1 MLHFTFNATGW
12 FRFDRRARA
21 VVMRSAGLAAMAFL
35 LLVLGARNTQDV
47 YAFGGSRTLTIH
59 HAHTKETETV
69 TYKRGGSF
77 DRSGLDKL
85 NWLLRDWRMD
95 EPTRMDPNL
104 FDLMWEVQREAGSS
118 GTINVVS
125 AYRSPQTNAMLRRRS
140 SGVARHSQHMN
151 GKALDFT
158 ISDVPISR
166 LREIAMRMQAGGV
179 GFYPNARN
187 PWVHL
192 DTGSVRHWPK
202 VPRSYLVRLFPDEKT
217 VHIPADGK
225 PLAGFEQARAMI
237 EARGGSVSSGYIDIA
252 EGRAT
257 GKSLF
262 AILFGGGDEDDEIA
276 PRGRGR
282 QAARG
287 RGRSDVA
294 AYAPPEDTSSVY
306 ALLTNRGSGAE
317 RAEPPRPAPTVAV
330 RTRGG
335 RKPIE
340 APVEAPAPVATQP
353 VERPQP
359 VEPQK
364 PEPTVAVAAVSLP
377 NPRPAQ
383 LASLVPPAPPA
394 PPARAVEDEAKRADV
409 PLPPRRPRDLI
420 DDQPKLADVP
430 LPPVRPGD
438 LREPA
443 TEVAALPKPADVP
456 LPTPRPLAFAAVS
469 DVVAGVPASLTR
481 GLRPTI
487 PTQAPEVQAPVVP
500 DRAPA
505 KLAARSLEKDPV
517 RTNSV
522 AKTPRAAPVE
532 TGFDRGGMAAVMT
545 QARAADAATRVMKL
559 EPAIQV
565 AMNTTVVAHRMDAG
579 DDTKLDAG
587 RFSGSAIRPVRPSFV
602 TN

>member
-1 MLHFTFNATGW
+1 MAAG
-12 FRFDRRARA
+12 RIAGVAA
-21 VVMRSAGLAAMAFL
+21 VAFAFL
-35 LLVLGARNTQDV
+35 VFGARNTQDV

-77 DRSGLDKL
+77 DRAGLDKL
-85 NWLLRDWRMD
+85 NWLLRDWRLD

-262 AILFGGGDEDDEIA
+262 AILFGGGDEDDELA

-287 RGRSDVA
+287 RSRTDVA

-306 ALLTNRGSGAE
+306 ALLTNRNSPAE
-317 RAEPPRPAPTVAV
+317 RTEPSRPAPSVAV
-330 RTRGG
+330 RTRSG

-340 APVEAPAPVATQP
+340 APVETPAPVATQP
-353 VERPQP
+353 APRPAP
-359 VEPQK
+359 VEPPK
-364 PEPTVAVAAVSLP
+364 AEPAVAVAAVSLP

-383 LASLVPPAPPA
+383 LASLVPPTPPV
-394 PPARAVEDEAKRADV
+394 PPTRSEEDEAKRADV

-438 LREPA
+438 LRE
-443 TEVAALPKPADVP
+443 TVIEIAAASVPKPADVP
-456 LPTPRPLAFAAVS
+456 LPTPRPLAFAAVP
-469 DVVAGVPASLTR
+469 DVAAGIPPSLTR
-481 GLRPTI
+481 GLRPSL
-487 PTQAPEVQAPVVP
+487 PTDTAEVQAPPVQERPQPKLVA
-500 DRAPA
+500 RAP
-505 KLAARSLEKDPV
+505 EKDPV

-522 AKTPRAAPVE
+522 AKAQRTAPADS
-532 TGFDRGGMAAVMT
+532 GFERGGMAAVMT
-545 QARAADAATRVMKL
+545 RARAADAAPRAMKL
-559 EPAIQV
+559 EPAMQV

-579 DDTKLDAG
+579 EGTKLDAG
-587 RFSGSAIRPVRPSFV
+587 RFSGSAIRPVRPSFFA
-602 TN
+602 N